1 MTLKNVKKKI
11 KCAADKNRLKMLR
24 VNKALMFKVQVL
36 FCKGSFT
43 PSESESQCENE
54 LGLAPPLEIL
64 DPSLHCDGFFNF
76 ACFLLPVC
84 PINNC
89 AVSCPNGFTT
99 ETTPG
104 GCEQCNCNGK

>member
-1 MTLKNVKKKI
+1 
-11 KCAADKNRLKMLR
+11 
-24 VNKALMFKVQVL
+24 MFKVQVL

-43 PSESESQCENE
+43 LSESKSQCENE
-54 LGLAPPLEIL
+54 LRLAPSLEIL
-64 DPSLHCDGFFNF
+64 DPPLHCPSFLKS
-76 ACFLLPVC
+76 ACLLLPVC